1 MKRPQANFIH
11 AYYASF
17 CVDYERVTGKL
28 LDTRIFLI
36 ASVLANI
43 GLLGVIFWM
52 WLLR

>member
-11 AYYASF
+11 AYYESF
-17 CVDYERVTGKL
+17 CADYERVTGKL

-36 ASVLANI
+36 ASLLANA
-43 GLLGVIFWM
+43 GLLGAFIGM

>member
-1 MKRPQANFIH
+1 MKRQQANFIH

-43 GLLGVIFWM
+43 SLAGAIIGMLLFK
-52 WLLR
+52 